1 MSRFRFFFLF
11 QFAHVPERFHF
22 YAGRKKSLR
31 EKKEGIHVM
40 EERMS
45 LQLTSPP
52 PLPEKKKHFWVWGG
66 GRLFWAALLFY
77 KVFFSFAAF
86 EGSLTHKH
94 TFSSFSHAPSP
105 PKKEKEAHPQFR
117 AHKSPVPSFPNSK
130 NYRRV
135 TCPNERVSGRHLDE
149 CARLPAYYHLVKDLD
164 QSMDVQFSGGRGR
177 GGKMPDGTI
186 GQFMEHA
193 FFPTFACVR

>member
-1 MSRFRFFFLF
+1 MLVDGKITFFFFLPLSNSCFKRMSHPEQNKLFAKMSRFRFFFLF

-66 GRLFWAALLFY
+66 EGYFELRSCFTRYFSLLQLSKDLSHTNTPSPLFHMHPPPQKKKKKPTPNFVHTKALFHPSQTPKITDALL
-77 KVFFSFAAF
+77 VQ
-86 EGSLTHKH
+86 T
-94 TFSSFSHAPSP
+94 
-105 PKKEKEAHPQFR
+105 KE
-117 AHKSPVPSFPNSK
+117 
-130 NYRRV
+130 
-135 TCPNERVSGRHLDE
+135 
-149 CARLPAYYHLVKDLD
+149 LVA
-164 QSMDVQFSGGRGR
+164 G
-177 GGKMPDGTI
+177 I
-186 GQFMEHA
+186 
-193 FFPTFACVR
+193 